1 MQQQFWQRIRFVR
14 WLLFLAMAGAVL
26 AVFVGLKMR
35 SSKNILPAVVTK
47 AASIDGSISLNN
59 FEYRD
64 VKEGTARWTVWA
76 TTATYFEDRQET
88 VLDQVKTLFFL
99 KNGGQVLLTG
109 DTGVLHNDTQNM
121 EISGNVKVSYGERYR
136 LSTDRLRYERDKELI
151 HTGLPI
157 LLEGEGIILKGH
169 ADTWRPLG
177 RVRPCPR
184 GRAPGGLDQTC
195 QCLEQHRFAGPGGAH
210 QAENLPAL

>member
-1 MQQQFWQRIRFVR
+1 M
-14 WLLFLAMAGAVL
+14 AMAGAVL
-26 AVFVGLKMR
+26 AVFVGLKVR

-47 AASIDGSISLNN
+47 AASSDGSISLNN

-88 VLDQVKTLFFL
+88 VLDQVKTIFFL
-99 KNGGQVLLTG
+99 KNGAQVLLTG
-109 DTGVLHNDTQNM
+109 DTGILHNDTHNM

-136 LSTDRLRYERDKELI
+136 LSTERLLYDRDKELI

-157 LLEGEGIILKGH
+157 LLEGEGIILKGQGMRLEIEKRTLSVLSNIETTL
-169 ADTWRPLG
+169 DGIVSFG
-177 RVRPCPR
+177 RQQQGVS
-184 GRAPGGLDQTC
+184 
-195 QCLEQHRFAGPGGAH
+195 
-210 QAENLPAL
+210 

>member
-26 AVFVGLKMR
+26 AVFVGLKVR
-35 SSKNILPAVVTK
+35 SAKHILPALVTK
-47 AASIDGSISLNN
+47 AASNDGSLSLNN

-88 VLDQVKTLFFL
+88 VLDQVKALFFL
-99 KNGGQVLLTG
+99 KNGGEVLLIG

-121 EISGNVKVSYGERYR
+121 EISGNVKVSYGERYK
-136 LSTDRLRYERDKELI
+136 LSTERLLYNRDKELI

-157 LLEGEGIILKGH
+157 LLEGEGIILKGQGM
-169 ADTWRPLG
+169 RLEIEK
-177 RVRPCPR
+177 
-184 GRAPGGLDQTC
+184 RALSVLSHIETTLEGIVSFGGQR
-195 QCLEQHRFAGPGGAH
+195 QGVS
-210 QAENLPAL
+210 

>member
-26 AVFVGLKMR
+26 AVFVGLKVR

-64 VKEGTARWTVWA
+64 VREGTARWTVWA

-88 VLDQVKTLFFL
+88 VLDQVKTIFYL

-121 EISGNVKVSYGERYR
+121 EISGNVKVSYGESYR
-136 LSTDRLRYERDKELI
+136 LSTDRLLYDRDKELI

-157 LLEGEGIILKGH
+157 LLEGEGIILKGQGMRLEIEKRTLSVLSH
-169 ADTWRPLG
+169 IETTLEG
-177 RVRPCPR
+177 IVSF
-184 GRAPGGLDQTC
+184 GGQR
-195 QCLEQHRFAGPGGAH
+195 QGVS
-210 QAENLPAL
+210 

>member
-26 AVFVGLKMR
+26 AVFVGLKVR

-47 AASIDGSISLNN
+47 AASSDGSISLNN

-76 TTATYFEDRQET
+76 TTATYFEDRKET
-88 VLDQVKTLFFL
+88 ILEQVKTIFFL

-109 DTGVLHNDTQNM
+109 DKGILHNDTQNM

-136 LSTDRLRYERDKELI
+136 LSTEWLLYNRDKELI

-157 LLEGEGIILKGH
+157 LLEGKGIILKGQGMRLEIEKRTLSILN
-169 ADTWRPLG
+169 DIETTLEGIVSFG
-177 RVRPCPR
+177 RQQQGVS
-184 GRAPGGLDQTC
+184 
-195 QCLEQHRFAGPGGAH
+195 
-210 QAENLPAL
+210 